1 VTAAQASTAPAAPLA
16 LDLARRAARHRRER
30 WITVLLLAPGV
41 GYLALFLVVPL
52 AQVFLRSVGLAAVGQ
67 ASRFTWEYYRQF
79 AAEAQYRDGFLFSLW
94 LGIASTA
101 ISLAIALVFS
111 ALMQIRF
118 PGRLAMSVLYKVPLV
133 VPSLVA
139 AFLILSLI
147 GPGGILARLVFHL
160 GWSWPQLVYDRWGW
174 GVILVLV
181 WHNVPFMMVII
192 SAVMAS
198 IPLDILDA
206 ARNLGAS
213 PWAVFRDVTV
223 PLSLSGIS
231 AATLLVFI
239 QVFGAF
245 AVPSLL
251 ESAYPLALP
260 VIMQTEMMDR
270 ANWALASALGSV
282 LTLTSAAV
290 LVLYYR
296 LVQGRG
302 AIAQ

>member
-1 VTAAQASTAPAAPLA
+1 VTEALPAPLA
-16 LDLARRAARHRRER
+16 LDGSRLAARRRRDN
-30 WITVLLLAPGV
+30 WINLLLLAPGV
-41 GYLALFLVVPL
+41 GFLALFLVIPL

-79 AAEAQYRDGFLFSLW
+79 WTEAQYRDGFFFSLW
-94 LGIASTA
+94 LGVASTV
-101 ISLAIALVFS
+101 ISLATALLFS

-118 PGRLAMSVLYKVPLV
+118 PGRLLVSVLYKIPLV

-147 GPGGILARLVFHL
+147 GPGGILARLVFHW
-160 GWSWPQLVYDRWGW
+160 GWSWPRLVYDRWGW

-213 PWAVFRDVTV
+213 PWAVFRYVTV

-251 ESAYPLALP
+251 ESAYPTALP
-260 VIMQTEMMDR
+260 VIMQIEMMDR
-270 ANWALASALGSV
+270 ANWALASALGAV
-282 LTLTSAAV
+282 LTLASGII
-290 LVLYYR
+290 LFLYYR

-302 AIAQ
+302 VGVR

>member
-1 VTAAQASTAPAAPLA
+1 MAEAVSAALA
-16 LDLARRAARHRRER
+16 VDRSRRAARRRR
-30 WITVLLLAPGV
+30 DNWITLLLLAPGV
-41 GYLALFLVVPL
+41 GFVALFLVVPL

-79 AAEAQYRDGFLFSLW
+79 WGEPQYRDGFFFSLW
-94 LGIASTA
+94 LGVASTV
-101 ISLAIALVFS
+101 ISLATALAFS
-111 ALMQIRF
+111 ALIQIRF
-118 PGRLAMSVLYKVPLV
+118 PGRLLISVLYKIPLV

-147 GPGGILARLVFHL
+147 GPGGILARLVFHW
-160 GWSWPQLVYDRWGW
+160 GWAWPRLVYDRWGW
-174 GVILVLV
+174 GVIMVLV

-198 IPLDILDA
+198 IPHDVLDA

-213 PWAVFRDVTV
+213 PWAVFRFVTV

-251 ESAYPLALP
+251 ESAYPTALP
-260 VIMQTEMMDR
+260 VIMQIEMMDH
-270 ANWALASALGSV
+270 ANWALASALGAV
-282 LTLTSAAV
+282 LTLASG
-290 LVLYYR
+290 LILFLYYR

-302 AIAQ
+302 PVAR

>member
-1 VTAAQASTAPAAPLA
+1 MAEALSASLA
-16 LDLARRAARHRRER
+16 LDRSRRAARRRRDR
-30 WITVLLLAPGV
+30 WVNLLLLTPGV
-41 GYLALFLVVPL
+41 GFLALFLVIPL

-79 AAEAQYRDGFLFSLW
+79 WTEPQYRDGFFFSLW
-94 LGIASTA
+94 LGVASTV
-101 ISLAIALVFS
+101 ISLAVALVFS
-111 ALMQIRF
+111 ALMQVRF
-118 PGRLAMSVLYKVPLV
+118 PGRLTVSVLYKIPLV

-147 GPGGILARLVFHL
+147 APGGILARLVFHW
-160 GWSWPQLVYDRWGW
+160 GWTWPHLVYDRWGW

-198 IPLDILDA
+198 IPHDILDA

-213 PWAVFRDVTV
+213 PWAVFRHMTV

-282 LTLTSAAV
+282 LTLASAVV
-290 LVLYYR
+290 LLLYYR

-302 AIAQ
+302 GIVR